1 MKPPAALAIVL
12 LGLGC
17 SSAVPPTPAP
27 SEPTSAAKPRG
38 SLGTLRTRDRDVLLD
53 ATPTGVKIT
62 VKARNGA
69 VLADRVDLDTLRT
82 LDPEIYELCRS
93 GVASG
98 GPHYLDATLDSR
110 LRPTESR
117 RETQMAT
124 PHGRH

>member
-12 LGLGC
+12 FGLGC
-17 SSAVPPTPAP
+17 SSAVPPTPLP
-27 SEPTSAAKPRG
+27 SEPTSAAKSRG

-53 ATPTGVKIT
+53 ASGAGVKIT

-82 LDPEIYELCRS
+82 LDPEMYELCRS
-93 GVASG
+93 GVAS

-110 LRPTESR
+110 LRRSESH
-117 RETQMAT
+117 REPAAT
-124 PHGRH
+124 PHWRR